1 LRYKLAMASNLI
13 TMIFSILAAV
23 LLVGSVAAMLL
34 EVSAVT
40 MANVAVVLLA
50 LLLMFTLGVFAGG
63 RRIRVKRFK
72 DVF

>member
-1 LRYKLAMASNLI
+1 MQPAMVSNLI
-13 TMIFSILAAV
+13 TMVFSILAAA
-23 LLVGSVAAMLL
+23 LLLGSVAALLL

-40 MANVAVVLLA
+40 MANVTVVLLA

-72 DVF
+72 GGF